1 MDPERQGADEVAL
14 QRDAVAVAAGHLH
27 DRLDAGL
34 KQVVAGHH
42 AACAARERRG
52 SIKLQLSCGFS
63 RKFWLK
69 GLVDYEWLLLADY
82 NYMINKEYKS
92 T

>member
-1 MDPERQGADEVAL
+1 
-14 QRDAVAVAAGHLH
+14 
-27 DRLDAGL
+27 
-34 KQVVAGHH
+34 VAGHH